1 MPEEAI
7 SRFDV
12 VVRQGVAGLQMK
24 QTDIFQAERA
34 IHLPRLLGDTRATT
48 CNSRKSIAWI

>member
-34 IHLPRLLGDTRATT
+34 IHLPRLLGGPQSS
-48 CNSRKSIAWI
+48 NV